1 MKKCNKLYY
10 VLSEKPNAEA
20 VICGSDKYP
29 SINGKV
35 MFYQLCGGV
44 IVHAEIE
51 GLPKKCNPF
60 LGFHI
65 HNGTQCTGNESD
77 PFLNADGHYNPNNC
91 PHPCHAGDMPPL
103 FNANGKAVLVFLTD
117 KFTLSEI
124 LGKAVII
131 HSMPDDFTTQPSGNA
146 GEKIACGTIK
156 LLCR

>member
-1 MKKCNKLYY
+1 MKKYNKLYY
-10 VLSEKPNAEA
+10 VLGEKPNAEA
-20 VICGSDKYP
+20 AICGSYKYK
-29 SINGKV
+29 SLKGKV

-51 GLPKKCNPF
+51 GLPKRCNPF

-65 HNGTQCTGNESD
+65 HSGTKCTGNESD

-117 KFTLSEI
+117 KFTVSEI

-146 GEKIACGTIK
+146 GEKIACGTVKI
-156 LLCR
+156 LCK